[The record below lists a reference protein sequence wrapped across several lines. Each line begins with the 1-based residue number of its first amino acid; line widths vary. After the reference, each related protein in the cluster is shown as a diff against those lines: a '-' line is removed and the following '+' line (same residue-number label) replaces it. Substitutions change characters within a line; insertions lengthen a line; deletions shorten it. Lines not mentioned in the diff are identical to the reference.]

1 MVKAAATRRFSAS
14 EAKLHEVLSTF
25 MARLAHTSEASGSF
39 HERLEECA
47 ARIKAAQDITEVSGL
62 LAELERATEEM
73 AADSQFAQEE
83 LQDLQERVQTT
94 DAQIAKLHSELDRLD
109 VLARHDALTGALNR
123 KGMEEAVHREISKM
137 RRAKS
142 PLSVVMVD
150 IDNFKK
156 LNDTLGHAVGDAALR
171 HLAVVAREC
180 LRPMDTVARYGGE
193 EFLMLLPDT
202 PLERGI
208 EAIQRLQKVLAQR
221 PFTNFGQQVDIT
233 FSAGVAQ
240 CLPTETVEAATKRAD
255 EAMYQ
260 AKHGGKNRVVGNW

>member
-1 MVKAAATRRFSAS
+1 MSKVAVRRFSAQ
-14 EAKLHEVLSTF
+14 EAKLHEVLTALMS
-25 MARLAHTSEASGSF
+25 RLAHTSEASSSYQ
-39 HERLEECA
+39 ERLEEFA
-47 ARIKAAQDITEVSGL
+47 ARIQGAQDLAEVSSL
-62 LAELERATEEM
+62 LAELEQATEAM
-73 AADSQFAQEE
+73 AADSQFVHDELVGMQE
-83 LQDLQERVQTT
+83 QVQTT
-94 DAQIAKLHSELDRLD
+94 DTQIAKLHAELDRLD

-123 KGMEEAVHREISKM
+123 KGMDEAVHRELSKM
-137 RRAKS
+137 RRTRT

-156 LNDTLGHAVGDAALR
+156 LNDSLGHAAGDAALR

-240 CLPTETVEAATKRAD
+240 CMPTESMEAATKRAD

-260 AKHGGKNRVVGNW
+260 AKRGGKNRVVGNW